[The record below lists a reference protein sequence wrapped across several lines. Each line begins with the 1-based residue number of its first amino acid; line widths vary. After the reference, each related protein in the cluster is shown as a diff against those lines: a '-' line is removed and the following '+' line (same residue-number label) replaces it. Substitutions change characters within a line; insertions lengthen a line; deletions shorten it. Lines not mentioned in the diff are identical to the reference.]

1 MKDITFEQLKSML
14 LYRKIVKWTKDEI
27 TLDNG
32 VSITI
37 QCTEQD
43 CCAWASGEFSKLE
56 LDAAI
61 TDVTEIDYSADIE
74 EYDTRRTFALV
85 KLLHNQEPICEITG
99 EADGGN
105 GGYYYSIASFIV
117 SVPNDDEC
125 LCCYFVGDSDGYVEE

>member
-1 MKDITFEQLKSML
+1 MKNITFEELKSIL
-14 LYRKIVKWTKDEI
+14 LYHKITEWTKDKI

-43 CCAWASGEFSKLE
+43 CCAWAGGEFSPLKL
-56 LDAAI
+56 DGAI
-61 TDVTEIDYSADIE
+61 TDVTEIEYSADE
-74 EYDTRRTFALV
+74 NETDTRRTFALV
-85 KLLHNQEPICEITG
+85 KLLHNQEPLCEITG

-117 SVPNDDEC
+117 SSDNDADC
-125 LCCYFVGDSDGYVEE
+125 LCCYFVGDDDGYVED